1 MFQTFYNRD
10 WYCFQVQAS
19 HISATQIIVHL
30 MGCQLL
36 FTCELQVLLEAGRD
50 WFKNSLNTKQ
60 NNINN
65 KDAFSCINGNLSAA
79 SYNYFPY
86 ITITISLLSTVTRW
100 GLVIVLKTRKKRCN
114 KPYNNQLDLFQDT
127 SKPIALI
134 SFYLC
139 LLRILVTSCSI
150 LFMVLSSLVRV
161 CRPCKIFH
169 NSRSD

>member
-1 MFQTFYNRD
+1 
-10 WYCFQVQAS
+10 
-19 HISATQIIVHL
+19 

-86 ITITISLLSTVTRW
+86 ITITISLLSTVTR
-100 GLVIVLKTRKKRCN
+100 
-114 KPYNNQLDLFQDT
+114 
-127 SKPIALI
+127 
-134 SFYLC
+134 
-139 LLRILVTSCSI
+139 
-150 LFMVLSSLVRV
+150 
-161 CRPCKIFH
+161 
-169 NSRSD
+169 